1 MSCVIRKHLLFAQLT
16 SAYVFATKIVQFLDF
31 LNPKFQHL
39 VILRGCT
46 AGFVSDLVGNTED
59 RFSSD
64 VALLLA
70 DEYLHFVCW
79 DNIYYSKKFCIT

>member
-1 MSCVIRKHLLFAQLT
+1 MSCVIRKTCFLHMRKQRRRSVALLI
-16 SAYVFATKIVQFLDF
+16 SAYVFATNIVQILDF
-31 LNPKFQHL
+31 LKPL

-79 DNIYYSKKFCIT
+79 GGCLL